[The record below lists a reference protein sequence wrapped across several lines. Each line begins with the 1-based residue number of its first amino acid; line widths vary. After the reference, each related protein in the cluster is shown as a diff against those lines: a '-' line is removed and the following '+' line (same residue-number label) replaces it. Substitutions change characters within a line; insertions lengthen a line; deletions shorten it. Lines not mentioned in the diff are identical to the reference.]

1 MSALERRHPAAV
13 FLYFAGVMSVSMLS
27 MNPVLLTL
35 SLLGGVLLL
44 LVRDALSLRAF
55 MGSLALFLVL
65 ALVNPLVSHRG
76 ATVLFV
82 LGDSPVTLEAVY
94 YGAAASGMIVA
105 MLTWGCAF
113 SGIMTSDK
121 LMDLFGRVSP
131 KLALLVSMALR
142 SVSLFSA
149 QTRRVRQAQKGLGL
163 YKEDNAVDALKSDA
177 RVFSILVTWA
187 LENGVM
193 TADSMAA
200 RGYGSARR
208 VSFSVY
214 RFRRADVLFSAVSVL
229 LTLAVLYGIFSGRLE
244 TAYYPRFAAPELT
257 KSLLFFYGCYGALAL
272 LPALMEGC
280 ERIKWRCLLSK
291 I

>member
-1 MSALERRHPAAV
+1 MSALERRHPVAMLV
-13 FLYFAGVMSVSMLS
+13 YFSGVMSVCMLS
-27 MNPVLLTL
+27 MNPVLLGL
-35 SLLGGVLLL
+35 SLLGGALLL
-44 LVRDALSLRAF
+44 LVRRQLSLRSCLW
-55 MGSLALFLVL
+55 SLVLFTVL

-82 LGDSPVTLEAVY
+82 LGDSPVTLEALY

-105 MLTWGCAF
+105 MLMWCRAF
-113 SGIMTSDK
+113 SGIMSTDK
-121 LMDLFGRVSP
+121 LMDLFGRLSP

-142 SVSLFSA
+142 SVSLFTE

-163 YKEDNAVDALKSDA
+163 YKQDNAVDTFKSDA
-177 RVFSILVTWA
+177 RVFSILVTWV

-193 TADSMAA
+193 TADSMAS
-200 RGYGSARR
+200 RGYGAARR

-214 RFRRADVLFSAVSVL
+214 RFRRADAFFSAASVL
-229 LTLAVLYGIFSGRLE
+229 LALAMLYGIFSGRLE
-244 TAYYPRFAAPELT
+244 VAYYPRFAGPAPSPGLMC
-257 KSLLFFYGCYGALAL
+257 FYGCYGVLAL